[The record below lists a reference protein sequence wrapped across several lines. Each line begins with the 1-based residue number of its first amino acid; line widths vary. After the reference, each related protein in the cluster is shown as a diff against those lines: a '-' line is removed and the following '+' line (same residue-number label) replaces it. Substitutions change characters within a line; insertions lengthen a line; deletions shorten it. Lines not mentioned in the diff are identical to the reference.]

1 MIRRPLFAPTLI
13 LSAVLLTA
21 TGCQAEP
28 PAASPSSAD
37 RAAIEQI
44 VHDYILAHPEII
56 PQAMEVLRDRMTSQ
70 AIDANRAAI
79 FEDKDAPIAG
89 NPKGDVAIVEF
100 FDYTCGYCKMMT
112 PALQKLLNEDK
123 NLKIIYKEWPIRGDV
138 AEFAAKAALAA
149 RAQNKYLAY
158 HNALYAAQGQLSEDR
173 VLAIAAEVGLDVK
186 KLERDMAGRDI
197 TAMVERNRR
206 LAAELNFNGTP
217 SFVINDKLLPGAMS
231 YDTLK
236 AQVAAARAVKKE

>member
-1 MIRRPLFAPTLI
+1 MIRRSLVSPI
-13 LSAVLLTA
+13 LMLSTVLLTA

-28 PAASPSSAD
+28 PASSPSTVD

-70 AIDANRAAI
+70 AINANRAAI

-112 PALQKLLNEDK
+112 PALQRLLNEDK

-149 RAQNKYLAY
+149 RAQDKYLAF

-197 TAMVERNRR
+197 AAAIERNRR

-217 SFVINDKLLPGAMS
+217 SFVINGKLFPGAMS
-231 YDTLK
+231 YDALK
-236 AQVAAARAVKKE
+236 GQVAAARAAKK

>member
-1 MIRRPLFAPTLI
+1 MIRYALHGSALM
-13 LSAVLLTA
+13 LSAVLLTT

-28 PAASPSSAD
+28 PASSLSTAD

-70 AIDANRAAI
+70 AITANRAAL
-79 FEDKDAPIAG
+79 FEDKEAPIAG

-100 FDYTCGYCKMMT
+100 FDYTCGYCKMMA
-112 PALQKLLNEDK
+112 PALQRLLNEDK

-149 RAQNKYLAY
+149 RAQDKYLAF
-158 HNALYAAQGQLSEDR
+158 HNALYAYRGQLSEDR
-173 VLAIAAEVGLDVK
+173 VLSIAAEVGLDVK
-186 KLERDMAGRDI
+186 KLERDMAGREI
-197 TAMVERNRR
+197 AAVIERNRR

-217 SFVINDKLLPGAMS
+217 SFVINDKLFPGAMS
-231 YDTLK
+231 YDTLT
-236 AQVAAARAVKKE
+236 AQVAAARAVKK

>member
-100 FDYTCGYCKMMT
+100 FDYTCGYCKMMS

-123 NLKIIYKEWPIRGDV
+123 NLKIIYKEWPIRGSV
-138 AEFAAKAALAA
+138 AEFAAKAALAS
-149 RAQNKYLAY
+149 RAQDKYLAF
-158 HNALYAAQGQLSEDR
+158 HNALYAYQGQLSEDR

-186 KLERDMAGRDI
+186 KLERDMAGREI
-197 TAMVERNRR
+197 AAMVERNRR
-206 LAAELNFNGTP
+206 LASELNFNGTP

-236 AQVAAARAVKKE
+236 SQVAAARTVKK